1 MKILELFN
9 NSVKLLDNVGIKT
22 SKLDAKILLAHLL
35 NIDSKELILHFNK
48 NVKQEFIDNFN
59 SIKDPKSYKFCEN
72 WHNVL
77 ATITNILIIDN
88 VQMSSGGI

>member
-22 SKLDAKILLAHLL
+22 SKLDVKILLAHLL

-59 SIKDPKSYKFCEN
+59 KLLNPSY
-72 WHNVL
+72 HNIPMVH
-77 ATITNILIIDN
+77 IIYYLYKK
-88 VQMSSGGI
+88 IY